1 MIQVQFNLFQTLFP
15 GMIQAQFNL
24 FQTLFPGMIQA
35 QQFNN
40 IYLSVILLQTI
51 ELFLYPTDYAE
62 ILMYIQCTNK
72 NVINTKNKKLL
83 ALRKFLTK
91 VLEIVKHPPD

>member
-40 IYLSVILLQTI
+40 IYLSVI
-51 ELFLYPTDYAE
+51 FY
-62 ILMYIQCTNK
+62 
-72 NVINTKNKKLL
+72 
-83 ALRKFLTK
+83 RR
-91 VLEIVKHPPD
+91 